1 MFVAEPVVRTY
12 KGEVCAFIASVNAPL
27 TGRYALNLSYRFTGG
42 DISVG
47 NDSDKPD
54 GRDPGG
60 FEGAGATAG
69 DGGDA
74 RLIDNRGAGSSV

>member
-1 MFVAEPVVRTY
+1 MSVVL
-12 KGEVCAFIASVNAPL
+12 IASVNVPS
-27 TGRYALNLSYRFTGG
+27 TGRYALNLSYRFAGG

-69 DGGDA
+69 VGGDA
-74 RLIDNRGAGSSV
+74 RLTDNRRAGPPVQPVHRCAA